1 MLFKCS
7 EIKKLTRNLSL
18 VYATMLIPVT
28 TAAAAEN
35 TVSLRVSA
43 GSSFQSK
50 NDIQTPNS
58 SEGTRFSLYDAAGE
72 GPVTATRVELNWQ
85 YKPRHNLRIMLA
97 PLTFKD
103 TIEFEQPV
111 AFAGENYS
119 ANQPLEASYRFNSWR
134 AGYHYSLI
142 ENNNFNLQLGATLKV
157 RDAEIRLD
165 QGTAVSSD
173 DDLGL
178 VPLLYVA
185 GKYQFNENWILGA
198 DLDGL
203 AGGPGRAID
212 IGVTLDYQFADRF
225 RIGADLRV
233 LEGGADVEQVYN
245 FAQFNS
251 LALALTAVF

>member
-1 MLFKCS
+1 MLLKSSDVKNFAQKYLIAC
-7 EIKKLTRNLSL
+7 T
-18 VYATMLIPVT
+18 TMLMPLT
-28 TAAAAEN
+28 TAMAAEN
-35 TVSLRVSA
+35 TVSLRLSA

-58 SEGTRFSLYDAAGE
+58 AEGTRFSLFDAAGE
-72 GPVTATRVELNWQ
+72 GPAAATRLELNWQ

-97 PLTFKD
+97 PLTFEE

-111 AFAGENYS
+111 AFAGVTYS
-119 ANQPLEASYRFNSWR
+119 ANQPLEASYQFNSWR
-134 AGYHYSLI
+134 VGYHYSVI
-142 ENNNFNLQLGATLKV
+142 ENNNFNLQLGGTLKV

-165 QGTAVSSD
+165 QGATASSD

-185 GKYQFNENWILGA
+185 GKYQINDNWILGA

-225 RIGADLRV
+225 RLGADLRI
-233 LEGGADVEQVYN
+233 LEGGADVEQVFN

-251 LALALTAVF
+251 LALALSAVF